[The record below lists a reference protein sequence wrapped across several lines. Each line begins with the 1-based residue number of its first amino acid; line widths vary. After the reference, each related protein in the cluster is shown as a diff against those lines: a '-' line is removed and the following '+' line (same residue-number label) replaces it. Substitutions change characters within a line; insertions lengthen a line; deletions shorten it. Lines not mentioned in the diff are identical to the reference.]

1 MNFFEKEMRQ
11 MFGDT
16 DIIAEPK
23 FIGKTMLGKL
33 DDELRVKLQFVST
46 HISKQYDA
54 IQMSVIN
61 RTDGVIDKQ
70 TMLFGDIIGQKVLH
84 GTPNVYPYMW
94 ENNNQGMWYTPVT
107 LSEKA
112 QIADSVLDYVGMYQ
126 EQTMSANE
134 MQFA

>member
-33 DDELRVKLQFVST
+33 DDELRVKLQFIST
-46 HISKQYDA
+46 NTPKHYDA
-54 IQMSVIN
+54 LRVSIIN
-61 RTDGVIDKQ
+61 RTDGVVDTETIK
-70 TMLFGDIIGQKVLH
+70 FGDTIGLRKDNSGNTIH
-84 GTPNVYPYMW
+84 PYIW
-94 ENNNQGMWYTPVT
+94 ENNNQGMWYTSVT

-112 QIADSVLDYVGMYQ
+112 QIADSILDYVGMYQ

>member
-16 DIIAEPK
+16 DVISEPK
-23 FIGKTMLGKL
+23 FVGKTMLGKL
-33 DDELRVKLQFVST
+33 DDELRVKLQFIST
-46 HISKQYDA
+46 HISKHYDA
-54 IQMSVIN
+54 IQMSIIN

-70 TMLFGDIIGQKVLH
+70 TMLFGDIIGQKTLH
-84 GTPNVYPYMW
+84 GTPNVNPYMW
-94 ENNNQGMWYTPVT
+94 EDNNKGMWYSPVS

-112 QIADSVLDYVGMYQ
+112 QIADAVLDYVGMYQ
-126 EQTMSANE
+126 EQSMSANE